1 MSLERKDLRLKLS
14 ADDHAALSLLADAE
28 DTDMADYA
36 ERVLVRVLR
45 RRVHAAMVIAEKA
58 TRLGIVGKAF
68 PADD

>member
-1 MSLERKDLRLKLS
+1 MHDLFDPPP
-14 ADDHAALSLLADAE
+14 AEPAAPGDAVAL
-28 DTDMADYA
+28 ADYA